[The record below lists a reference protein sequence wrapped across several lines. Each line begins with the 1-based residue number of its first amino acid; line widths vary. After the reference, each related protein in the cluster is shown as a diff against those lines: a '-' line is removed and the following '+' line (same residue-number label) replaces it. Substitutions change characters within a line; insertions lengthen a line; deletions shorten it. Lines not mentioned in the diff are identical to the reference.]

1 MKTWNAKD
9 SDVQRQWWLIDA
21 DGQTLGRLAT
31 RIATILRGK
40 DKAIFTPHVDTGDF
54 VVVINSKKIKLTG
67 NKLLDKKYYTHSRYF
82 GSLKEFSAEKMLQK
96 DSNFMITEAVKGM
109 LPQNKLSRQVLK
121 KLKVYETGEHP
132 HAVQKPQTLT
142 IKKKAEGKK

>member
-9 SDVQRQWWLIDA
+9 SEVQRQWWLIDA

-40 DKAIFTPHVDTGDF
+40 DKTIFTPHVDTGDF

-82 GSLKEFSAEKMLQK
+82 GSLKTFTAQQK
-96 DSNFMITEAVKGM
+96 LESDSGFLITEAVKGM
-109 LPQNKLSRQVLK
+109 LPQNKLSRQIIK
-121 KLKVYETGEHP
+121 KLKVYEAGEHP

-142 IKKKAEGKK
+142 IKKSEGKK